1 MFSKM
6 PKKFSKRKQKA
17 DFGKPEQENRSRKI
31 EHRKVGHRKK
41 KAEKGR
47 NETEKSLPEI
57 RNYEGLSVKWATI
70 SSMSMSFSSESF
82 RLIS

>member
-47 NETEKSLPEI
+47 NETEKSLP
-57 RNYEGLSVKWATI
+57 
-70 SSMSMSFSSESF
+70 
-82 RLIS
+82 